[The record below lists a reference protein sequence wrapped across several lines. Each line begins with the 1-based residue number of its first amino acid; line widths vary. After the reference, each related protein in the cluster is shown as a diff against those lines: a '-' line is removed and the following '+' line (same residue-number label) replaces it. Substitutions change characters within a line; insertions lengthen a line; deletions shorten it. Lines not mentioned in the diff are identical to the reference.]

1 MRAIIKKKLV
11 VILYSDAKRK
21 YFSSVEQYK
30 TEAEVYFRSK
40 IIKKRLEKLGFRAI
54 LLPGDVALFNK
65 LKKLKPYIALNLVD
79 SVGGKE
85 DKISLIPAVLD
96 FLSIPY
102 TGAGITGLS
111 INANKCLTKIILKQ
125 SGISVPKFQLF
136 MSEKQK
142 LNKNINFPLIVK
154 LNEAHGSLEINQKAI
169 VTNEEQL
176 SQRVKYLI
184 DKYKQS
190 VLAEE
195 YIRGKEVTALMID
208 DKNKEIVLAE
218 ERILFKKDK
227 YPLYDFEAAW
237 GKKEIYDCIK
247 YKLNRRITEDIKKAF
262 EVLQFKDYGRF
273 EIIINKNGDYYF
285 IDSNANPAFGPYG
298 TTSGPFGY
306 LLHVNKISFDL
317 VAKKIIN
324 NAITRSRNK
333 YP

>member
-1 MRAIIKKKLV
+1 MGTIIKKKLV

-21 YFSSVEQYK
+21 YFSSVEHYQ

-40 IIKKRLEKLGFRAI
+40 IIKQHLERLGFKVI

-85 DKISLIPAVLD
+85 ERTSLIPAVLD
-96 FLSIPY
+96 LLSIPY
-102 TGAGITGLS
+102 TGAGVTGLS
-111 INANKCLTKIILKQ
+111 INANKCLTKVILKQ
-125 SGISVPKFQLF
+125 FGIPVPKFQLF
-136 MSEKQK
+136 INEKQK
-142 LNKNINFPLIVK
+142 LDKNINFPLIAK

-169 VTNEEQL
+169 VVNEEQL

-190 VLAEE
+190 VLVEE
-195 YIRGKEVTALMID
+195 YIRGKEITALLID
-208 DKNKEIVLAE
+208 DKNKKIILAE
-218 ERILFKKDK
+218 ERIFFKKDK

-237 GKKEIYDCIK
+237 GKKEIYDCIQ
-247 YKLNRRITEDIKKAF
+247 YKLNKHILEDIKKAF
-262 EVLQFKDYGRF
+262 EILEFKDYGRF
-273 EIIINKNGDYYF
+273 EILINKKGEYYF

-306 LLHVNKISFDL
+306 LLHVNKISFDHIM
-317 VAKKIIN
+317 KKIIDN
-324 NAITRSRNK
+324 TISRFKSK

>member
-1 MRAIIKKKLV
+1 MRITIKKKLI
-11 VILYSDAKRK
+11 VILYSDAKRR
-21 YFSSVEQYK
+21 YFSSAEQYI

-40 IIKKRLEKLGFRAI
+40 IIKKHLEKLGFKVI
-54 LLPGDVALFNK
+54 LLPGDVSLFNK
-65 LKKLKPYIALNLVD
+65 LKKLNPYIALNLVD

-85 DKISLIPAVLD
+85 EKISLIPAVLD

-102 TGAGITGLS
+102 TGAGVIGLS
-111 INANKCLTKIILKQ
+111 INADKFLTKVILKQ
-125 SGISVPKFQLF
+125 SGIPVPKFQLF
-136 MSEKQK
+136 KSEKQK
-142 LNKNINFPLIVK
+142 LDKGINFPLIVK

-169 VTNEEQL
+169 VVNEEQL
-176 SQRVKYLI
+176 SRRIKYLV

-190 VLAEE
+190 ILVEE

-208 DKNKEIVLAE
+208 DKKKKIILAE

-237 GKKEIYDCIK
+237 GKKEIYDCVQ
-247 YKLNRRITEDIKKAF
+247 YKLNRRIMEDIKKAF

-273 EIIINKNGDYYF
+273 EIIVNKKGDYYF

-306 LLHVNKISFDL
+306 LLHVNNISFDL
-317 VAKKIIN
+317 VAKKIISN
-324 NAITRSRNK
+324 TIVRFRNK

>member
-1 MRAIIKKKLV
+1 MGKTIKKKLIA
-11 VILYSDAKRK
+11 ILYSDAKRK

-40 IIKKRLEKLGFRAI
+40 VIKKHLDKLGFKAI
-54 LLPGDVALFNK
+54 LLPGDILLFNK

-85 DKISLIPAVLD
+85 EKISLVPAILD

-102 TGAGITGLS
+102 TGAGVIGLS
-111 INANKCLTKIILKQ
+111 INADKCLTKVILKQ
-125 SGISVPKFQLF
+125 FGIPVPKFQLF
-136 MSEKQK
+136 TNEKQK
-142 LNKNINFPLIVK
+142 LDNSINFPLIVK

-169 VTNEEQL
+169 VENEDQL
-176 SQRVKYLI
+176 SRRIKYLVK
-184 DKYKQS
+184 KYKQTIL
-190 VLAEE
+190 VEE
-195 YIRGKEVTALMID
+195 YIRGKEVTVLMID
-208 DKNKEIVLAE
+208 DRNKKIILAE

-237 GKKEIYDCIK
+237 GKKEIYDCMQ
-247 YKLNRRITEDIKKAF
+247 YKLNRRIANDIKKAF

-285 IDSNANPAFGPYG
+285 IDANANPAFGPYG

-306 LLHVNKISFDL
+306 LLYANKISFDFVMKL
-317 VAKKIIN
+317 IISN
-324 NAITRSRNK
+324 VINRFKNK